1 MRSTLFRYSILLFL
15 GLAFILY
22 ACAPGDPGDPPIAV
36 TPDTYIPPTL
46 KVTVTINEDQDASDG
61 KSMVTLS
68 FSTNE
73 IKEDNSVIFTHGE
86 RVNCNG
92 IRIDLGSTASYSV
105 RMKIPPDY
113 KCDYHYVNQ
122 GKSELTPI
130 FTVHVLTQLKP
141 KLQRPVPS
149 DSIISVSY
157 TPDKNPPDCK
167 VQVTAN
173 TPGGSVTGDTV
184 KENGNIY
191 IGPDVSSLSGP
202 GILVM
207 TRTCVPPQYN
217 YDNHNKADDG
227 CQCNGSPLTFDKLTL
242 TYISTASDEVTWV
255 PPNTPTI
262 STS

>member
-15 GLAFILY
+15 GLAFILN
-22 ACAPGDPGDPPIAV
+22 ACAPGDPGDPPV
-36 TPDTYIPPTL
+36 TPDTTVPPTL
-46 KVTVTINEDQDASDG
+46 KVTVKINEDQDASDG
-61 KSMVTLS
+61 KSVVTLS
-68 FSTNE
+68 FSSNE

-86 RVNCNG
+86 SVNCNG
-92 IRIDLGSTASYSV
+92 ITIDLGSAASYSV
-105 RMKIPPDY
+105 RMIIPPEY
-113 KCDYHYVNQ
+113 TCDYHLNNKKPALIFSVPKRSHLSPVLHLSVGNNPFIVTYNPDSVERRCPLQ
-122 GKSELTPI
+122 GVASDAANNISGPS
-130 FTVHVLTQLKP
+130 
-141 KLQRPVPS
+141 VPS
-149 DSIISVSY
+149 DGKTY
-157 TPDKNPPDCK
+157 TG
-167 VQVTAN
+167 V
-173 TPGGSVTGDTV
+173 
-184 KENGNIY
+184 
-191 IGPDVSSLSGP
+191 DVSSLSGL